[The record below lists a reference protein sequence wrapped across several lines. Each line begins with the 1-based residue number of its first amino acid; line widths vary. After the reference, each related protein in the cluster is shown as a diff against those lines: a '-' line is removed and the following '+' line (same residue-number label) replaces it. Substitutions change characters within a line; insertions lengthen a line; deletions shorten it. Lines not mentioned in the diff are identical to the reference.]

1 VEVANMAAPNENDAY
16 EFIFVASFLDK
27 TGKRIYARTYGKKAF
42 RIRVKKKSK

>member
-1 VEVANMAAPNENDAY
+1 MATPNENDY

-27 TGKRIYARTYGKKAF
+27 TGKRIYAKSYGKKAF